1 MEKAGVKDIKSDV
14 SQRKKTMP
22 EFSSLLSAFTL
33 KLNTA
38 EDVVNCVEELRKAS
52 MKFVEVEWYAFIS
65 PNEKFGRSVDRQT
78 VEFAVWALKK
88 HRLSVTPMGDST
100 VMFVPLFSRDQDI
113 GILILGVRNDMNEI
127 TRGITDI
134 MSFLA
139 FETSMVIEN
148 MFLTKE
154 LMAKN
159 RDIAEAKFYLEN
171 VLNSLKYAVVV
182 EDVYRS
188 EEFSNSPYRRLI
200 NEKPALKEQLR
211 EMINMSFA
219 DRKEISD
226 EIELDGS
233 FYSVHVVPVQL
244 SSGLKVVVSIQDIT
258 NTKELERLQKINRM
272 KNDFVA
278 SISHELKTP
287 LAAILAYS
295 ETILDSVEDLD
306 SETLKQFVG
315 TIKNEGEH
323 LQSIVSDMLEFSKLE
338 SDSFP
343 MNFKRVDLLKIL
355 KESYEGLMV
364 RAMEKKVKFELSLP
378 EGLTTAYVT
387 ADPKRIRQVVDNLVV
402 NAFKYNDNPKPCV
415 KITLYDEKDRYVVE
429 VYDNGSPIP
438 QEEREH
444 IFQKFYRIETMKA
457 KASGTG
463 LGLALVKEIIE
474 KHHGRIWIEDTG
486 GCVFK
491 FSLMKKDWLAS
502 Q

>member
-1 MEKAGVKDIKSDV
+1 MRRIGPTVSKSKV
-14 SQRKKTMP
+14 IP
-22 EFSSLLSAFTL
+22 EISSLLSSFTL
-33 KLNTA
+33 KLNAA
-38 EDVVNCVEELRKAS
+38 ESVYDCVEELKKAS
-52 MKFVEVEWYAFIS
+52 ANFFDISWYSFIS
-65 PNEKFGRSVDRQT
+65 LKEKFGKEVNRQIL
-78 VEFAVWALKK
+78 EFAIWALKK
-88 HRLSVTPMGDST
+88 HRLSVTPIGEFM
-100 VMFVPLFSRDQDI
+100 VMFVPLFSRTQDI
-113 GILILGVRNDMNEI
+113 GTLIFGLKSDMNEI

-134 MSFLA
+134 ESFLA

-154 LMAKN
+154 LLKKN
-159 RDIAEAKFYLEN
+159 QDIAESKFYLEN

-182 EDVYRS
+182 EDVYRN
-188 EEFSNSPYRRLI
+188 EEFSNIPYRKLI
-200 NEKPALKEQLR
+200 SENPDLKEQLK

-219 DRKEISD
+219 DRREISNEV
-226 EIELDGS
+226 EINKV
-233 FYSVHVVPVQL
+233 FYSVHVVPVKL
-244 SSGLKVVVSIQDIT
+244 SSGLKVVVSIQNIT

-287 LAAILAYS
+287 LSAILAYS
-295 ETILDSVEDLD
+295 ETILDSIEDLD
-306 SETLKQFVG
+306 VDTLRQFIG

-343 MNFKRVDLLKIL
+343 MNFKRIDLLKIL
-355 KESYEGLMV
+355 REAYEGLKA
-364 RAMEKKVKFELSLP
+364 RALESNIKFELSVP
-378 EGLTTAYVT
+378 ENLENAYVT

-402 NAFKYNDNPKPCV
+402 NAFKYDDNPEPLVRIK
-415 KITLYDEKDRYVVE
+415 LYDEKDRYVVE

-438 QEEREH
+438 EEEREQ

-474 KHHGRIWIEDTG
+474 RHHGKIWIEDG
-486 GCVFK
+486 DGCSFK
-491 FSLMKKDWLAS
+491 FSLLKKDWLTS
-502 Q
+502 